1 MKLMPLNTIPV
12 HVRRHMGEG
21 FDSLS
26 LDDHDWNFDETRPQL
41 EMLEAWLKMKELAF
55 GGTAVNTCDEQTLAR
70 QAQRA
75 TTELLGRKRRGRPD
89 RDDLDILLSI
99 ANEALDDF
107 VGPQRRRRS
116 WAGMVED
123 VVASMPAWATLNESQ
138 RETELR
144 RIRGKFLELGVPL
157 FEIVRRQRLA
167 NNHGSSAV

>member
-1 MKLMPLNTIPV
+1 MKLMPLAAVPSFMRPYMNKGLEPFAI
-12 HVRRHMGEG
+12 E
-21 FDSLS
+21 DY
-26 LDDHDWNFDETRPQL
+26 DWDLDETEPQL
-41 EMLEAWLKMKELAF
+41 EMLKASLSKNEPLT
-55 GGTAVNTCDEQTLAR
+55 GTAGHAR
-70 QAQRA
+70 DGQPPACQVA
-75 TTELLGRKRRGRPD
+75 GLEPLGKKRRGRPE
-89 RDDLDILLSI
+89 RDDLDVLLLI

-116 WAGMVED
+116 WARMVED

-157 FEIVRRQRLA
+157 FEIMRRQRLA